1 MTGLRLHHRR
11 ASLLSLAIAPFVLPS
26 LSACAKK
33 QDRAPRPAA
42 TVSVVPAKRATVP
55 YLIEANGVVTPMQT
69 ANVVSQVDGIIL
81 SVDFQEGEEVRPGQ
95 ALFHIDARPYQNAYD
110 AALAVFARDSS
121 NAAHQKVE
129 LDRFQK
135 LLDSRVVTQQD
146 LAAQATLSATADAT
160 VRADQAAVETAKFN
174 LDNCVVRASI
184 AGKTGGVLL
193 RRGNMVR
200 GGSGIP
206 LVVINQVRPIYVR
219 FAIPSSQ
226 LSLVLQY
233 GARGGLPVT
242 AVPGGLAPASPSIDS
257 LAAEAMGNVVQD
269 APAGP
274 RSGGQSGAGNGGGNG
289 GASGSGAMASAVSG
303 ESSGSGFGPPSGPMA
318 GAGGPGGSSGN
329 SRGGRRGGNANAN
342 NANGSGTA
350 NGATPS
356 VVQQSAIAG
365 DRLTGK
371 LSFIDNAVDTS
382 TATVQLKAVFD
393 NENGRLWAG
402 QFAATSLH
410 LFDED
415 SALVIPT
422 QAVVTGQRG
431 TYVYVVDQSDTARQR
446 AVVVER
452 TAGNVSIISSGV
464 RDGERVVT
472 DGQAR
477 LTPDSPVRLRGPND
491 VGNAGG
497 NGGGRRG
504 GGRRGGNG
512 GGRKGGTDAAAS
524 GSATSRSQ

>member
-1 MTGLRLHHRR
+1 MTGLRLPHRR

-26 LSACAKK
+26 LTACAKK

-81 SVDFQEGEEVRPGQ
+81 SVDFHEGDEVRPGQ
-95 ALFHIDARPYQNAYD
+95 ALFHIDSRPYQNAYD
-110 AALAVFARDSS
+110 AALAVFARDSAS
-121 NAAHQKVE
+121 AAHQKVE

-146 LAAQATLSATADAT
+146 LAAQATASATADAT

-257 LAAEAMGNVVQD
+257 LAAEAVGNALQD

-274 RSGGQSGAGNGGGNG
+274 RSGGQSGAGNGGNSAG
-289 GASGSGAMASAVSG
+289 GAAGPGAMASAVSS
-303 ESSGSGFGPPSGPMA
+303 EPAGSGFGPPSGPMA
-318 GAGGPGGSSGN
+318 GAGGPGGSPGN
-329 SRGGRRGGNANAN
+329 ARGGRRGGNANAN
-342 NANGSGTA
+342 GSGTA
-350 NGATPS
+350 NGASPS
-356 VVQQSAIAG
+356 VVQQSAIVG
-365 DRLTGK
+365 ERLTGK

-415 SALVIPT
+415 SALVVPT

-452 TAGNVSIISSGV
+452 TAGNISIISSGV

-491 VGNAGG
+491 VGNGGG